1 MRVGVV
7 CERVEDR
14 DAKSSPG
21 SATSALLD
29 SRFLEQ
35 SNRRLALVSAVFA
48 GVVAAL
54 VLSAFVLY
62 GPLGWEAPHHLT
74 HFLAAQTVL
83 FLLSLGM
90 AVVAWRR
97 LLPARTTLKVGLAY
111 QLLGALVLSVC
122 AFSGD
127 MLLQGVGVK
136 LSWLAVWILLFPLLI
151 PSRPLRSL
159 VVSTLC
165 ATTAPAVFFVWSLAE
180 GQALPRLPV
189 LAETFLPYYVC
200 AGLAVV
206 PAWLVFDLGSAA
218 TTARDTV
225 RQLGSYRLVELLGR
239 GGMGEVWRAEH
250 ALLARPAAVKLVHLP
265 TTGTHGTPPLQ
276 DRSEVLARFEREAQT
291 IAALTSPH
299 TVSLYDYGVT
309 DDGTLY
315 YAMELLEGIDLEE
328 LVDRFGPLSPARA
341 IYLLRQV
348 CESLSEAHA
357 AGLVHRDIKPSNLM
371 ACHVGNQVDFVKV
384 LDFGLVRRMK
394 PAEQDPRV
402 SDADYV
408 VGTPAF
414 MAPELA
420 KSPTEVDSRADVYAI
435 GCVAYWLLTGHL
447 VFEQSTAAGIIA
459 DHVHA
464 PPPIPS
470 AKTRQ
475 AIPPELEELI
485 INCLA
490 KTPRLR
496 PQTVDDLHER
506 LARITVA
513 QPWTQQRAHMWWRAR
528 LRELVPDEGP
538 AAEAESAPAVE
549 PPQDPTPTEP
559 APRVDHAVL
568 DYEPRFASYPRVAVS
583 AISEIRIRARQ
594 RQYARARDESRL
606 ARAQVTADSEATS

>member
-7 CERVEDR
+7 CERVEDG
-14 DAKSSPG
+14 DAKSSPRP
-21 SATSALLD
+21 ATSALLD

-48 GVVAAL
+48 AVAAAL

-62 GPLGWEAPHHLT
+62 GPLGWEAPNHLI

-90 AVVAWRR
+90 AVIAWRS
-97 LLPARTTLKVGLAY
+97 LLPARTTLRVGLAY

-136 LSWLAVWILLFPLLI
+136 LSWLAVWIILFPLLI

-159 VVSTLC
+159 AVSTLC
-165 ATTAPAVFFVWSLAE
+165 ATTAPAVFVVWSLAE
-180 GQALPRLPV
+180 GKALPRLPV

-218 TTARDTV
+218 TKARDTA
-225 RQLGSYRLVELLGR
+225 RQLGSYRLTKLLGR

-250 ALLARPAAVKLVHLP
+250 SLLARPAAVKLVHLP
-265 TTGTHGTPPLQ
+265 TTSQTGTPPLL
-276 DRSEVLARFEREAQT
+276 DRNEILTRFEREAQT

-315 YAMELLEGIDLEE
+315 YAMELLDGIDLEE
-328 LVDRFGPLSPARA
+328 LVERFGPLSPARA

-357 AGLVHRDIKPSNLM
+357 VGLVHRDIKPSNLM
-371 ACHVGNQVDFVKV
+371 ACHVGNRVDFVKV
-384 LDFGLVRRMK
+384 LDFGLVRRME
-394 PAEQDPRV
+394 EQSDKDPRV
-402 SDADYV
+402 SDGDYV
-408 VGTPAF
+408 LGTPAF
-414 MAPELA
+414 LAPELV
-420 KSPTEVDSRADVYAI
+420 KSPAAVDSRADVYAI

-447 VFEQSTAAGIIA
+447 VFEQRTVVAIIA
-459 DHVHA
+459 DHLHA
-464 PPPIPS
+464 PPPSPS
-470 AKTRQ
+470 ARARQ
-475 AIPPELEELI
+475 AIPPELDELI
-485 INCLA
+485 IDCLA

-506 LARITVA
+506 LARIPVA

-528 LRELVPDEGP
+528 LRELAPDDEPVSASSAVP
-538 AAEAESAPAVE
+538 AAEPSL
-549 PPQDPTPTEP
+549 EP
-559 APRVDHAVL
+559 APALPAQGSNSVD
-568 DYEPRFASYPRVAVS
+568 DYETRFASYPRVAVS
-583 AISEIRIRARQ
+583 TVSEIRIRARQ
-594 RQYARARDESRL
+594 RQFARARDESRL
-606 ARAQVTADSEATS
+606 ARAAATADREANS